1 MHADGDKSNT
11 NKIIY
16 QYFFLAKPKCLS
28 YSISIECV
36 LYAYRDGDNNNNN
49 NNSSN
54 SSDNNKKYE
63 RKRETK
69 KKTAKNTVNVKL
81 IRQVILHNIVSVAFV
96 QKKKKTHTTTNTDVH
111 ESIFLLAYVHD
122 TVQHNYR
129 PKHSHANANTERK
142 HTQTR
147 RLMHTQMPF
156 SLIQSDMWL
165 KIDP

>member
-1 MHADGDKSNT
+1 MKEKGK
-11 NKIIY
+11 
-16 QYFFLAKPKCLS
+16 Q
-28 YSISIECV
+28 
-36 LYAYRDGDNNNNN
+36 
-49 NNSSN
+49 
-54 SSDNNKKYE
+54 
-63 RKRETK
+63 K